1 MNISQVREK
10 IGQIFSKLYEEPGKR
25 VIVEKSGIVVG
36 AVVSP
41 IDLKRLEELDKKR
54 EKVYKLLMSISQA
67 KSTRY
72 TPNETE
78 QITL

>member
-1 MNISQVREK
+1 M
-10 IGQIFSKLYEEPGKR
+10 
-25 VIVEKSGIVVG
+25 IVEKSGIVVG

-54 EKVYKLLMSISQA
+54 NKFYTLLMSMSQA

-78 QITL
+78 QITQ